1 MKTQPSF
8 WSVATVNS
16 HQSSFWSG
24 MILLSDCSSLTC
36 LTLVLRVSSIPG
48 TGIVGRCKTGGYS
61 SERSCDPSYNSSHK
75 NIHGTSSSSLT
86 VLKRFSHLISG
97 DYCDLILSKIV
108 RVCRHGLPVSLYFV
122 VIMSSGTPAL
132 DCLKR
137 KSSATAVQCAGTWLS
152 CCRC

>member
-1 MKTQPSF
+1 MIRCHSKFPSIF
-8 WSVATVNS
+8 FLIRHDSSVWLFFFDMFDA
-16 HQSSFWSG
+16 
-24 MILLSDCSSLTC
+24 C
-36 LTLVLRVSSIPG
+36 LGVSSIPG

-75 NIHGTSSSSLT
+75 NIHRTSLSSLT
-86 VLKRFSHLISG
+86 VLRCFSHLISG
-97 DYCDLILSKIV
+97 GYCDLILSRIV
-108 RVCRHGLPVSLYFV
+108 RVCRHRLLVSLYFV
-122 VIMSSGTPAL
+122 GIMGSGTPAL